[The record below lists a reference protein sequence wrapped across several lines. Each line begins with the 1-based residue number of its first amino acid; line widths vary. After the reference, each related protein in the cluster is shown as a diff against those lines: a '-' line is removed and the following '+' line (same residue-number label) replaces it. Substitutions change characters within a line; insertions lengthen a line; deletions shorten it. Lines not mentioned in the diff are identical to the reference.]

1 MKMWLPK
8 IRKKYRWVITIHYIL
23 GHKVNFLS
31 VSQEIFVHNV
41 EKNAMELA
49 KVQIRRKQ
57 IKRGR
62 FLPALYPA
70 SCEAFT

>member
-1 MKMWLPK
+1 M
-8 IRKKYRWVITIHYIL
+8 
-23 GHKVNFLS
+23 NFLS